1 MQSKNK
7 YFWKRQLE
15 SIVFDKSYSIYLNI
29 FTNSISIFYFPSI
42 LLKLIKIKASNEILN
57 KSKYLLVYGKLI
69 LYKSGVLII
78 FIENIKFIIQKA
90 KSSND
95 QDIITILYRHNLI
108 LNIGVSTEIF
118 HLIPSL

>member
-7 YFWKRQLE
+7 YFWKKQLE
-15 SIVFDKSYSIYLNI
+15 SIVFDKSHSIYSNI
-29 FTNSISIFYFPSI
+29 FTNTISIFHFPSI
-42 LLKLIKIKASNEILN
+42 LLKLIKIQASNQTLS
-57 KSKYLLVYGKLI
+57 KSKCLLVYGKVI

-78 FIENIKFIIQKA
+78 FIGNIKFIVQKA
-90 KSSND
+90 KCSND
-95 QDIITILYRHNLI
+95 QDIITILHRHNLI